1 MAEVRFALPPYRN
14 ASTAL
19 AVSVV
24 VTSVVWSLA
33 HESGLG
39 LYLQPASVLRGEV
52 WQLATW
58 IWAAF
63 PSTSGVLFSALIIWG
78 TGGSL
83 ENRWGRTRF
92 LKFVVIT
99 VTLAAVLTLGLAM
112 VVPPVGGMTFFGA
125 HVMSSV
131 VWVGYGCSIWRG
143 ETNIFGLPITGRNF
157 ALLGVLVTSLNGV
170 FGGLTTIIPEAFALA
185 MTFAY
190 ALYGWPTQPWIRYRS
205 RQLERDLKRRS
216 SHLRPMDGGRRGGGG
231 DDGFLN

>member
-33 HESGLG
+33 HEGGLG

-83 ENRWGRTRF
+83 EYRWGRTRF

-125 HVMSSV
+125 HVMSSI
-131 VWVGYGCSIWRG
+131 VWVGYGCSI
-143 ETNIFGLPITGRNF
+143 
-157 ALLGVLVTSLNGV
+157 
-170 FGGLTTIIPEAFALA
+170 LA
-185 MTFAY
+185 
-190 ALYGWPTQPWIRYRS
+190 R
-205 RQLERDLKRRS
+205 RDE
-216 SHLRPMDGGRRGGGG
+216 HLRPPHHRPKLRAVGGAGDVAERHLRGA
-231 DDGFLN
+231 DHRYP